1 MLSETAPR
9 IGYVVK
15 VYPRFSETFIV
26 TEILAR
32 EARGE
37 AIAVFSLRPTDD
49 TRFHPELAR
58 VQAPVFHLA
67 RPSKPSTLWAALRDA
82 GGDPALAGAVAAHLD
97 DLLTAD
103 VDDAVQAV
111 LLAAAARRERITHL
125 HAHFASV
132 ATTVARLASLLTG
145 IPYSFTAHAKDLF
158 HESVDH
164 RDLSRK
170 FSGAAFAVTVSDYN
184 LAFLRGTI
192 PGAAD
197 VHRLYNGLELDRFRF
212 RPRPPRRGP
221 LRIAAV
227 GRLVA
232 KKGFDVLIDAVAA
245 LRAEGVDVTADLA
258 GAGELADELAAHVE
272 RAGLADRIRLVGPL
286 PQHEVARLLA
296 ESDVFVAPCV
306 VSADGNADGL
316 PTVLLEAMATG
327 IPCISTDVTGIPEV
341 VRDGDTG
348 VLCRAGSV
356 DDLVVALRGFADGT
370 TDAAALAARARHLV
384 EERFDSRRQAAD
396 LAALTAASTA
406 ARLEEVA

>member
-1 MLSETAPR
+1 MPSETAPR

-15 VYPRFSETFIV
+15 VYPRFSETFVV

-32 EARGE
+32 EALGE
-37 AIAVFSLRPTDD
+37 DLAVFALRPTDD

-58 VQAPVFHLA
+58 VQAPVFHLG
-67 RPSKPSTLWAALRDA
+67 RPTKPSALWSVLRDA
-82 GGDPALAGAVAAHLD
+82 AADPALADAIAAHLG
-97 DLLTAD
+97 DLLAAE

-125 HAHFASV
+125 HAHFGSV
-132 ATTVARLASLLTG
+132 ATTVARLASRLTG

-158 HESVDH
+158 HESVD
-164 RDLSRK
+164 RAALAQKLED
-170 FSGAAFAVTVSDYN
+170 AAFTVTVSDYN
-184 LAFLRGTI
+184 LAFLRETLPATG
-192 PGAAD
+192 D

-212 RPRPPRRGP
+212 RPRPVRRGP

-232 KKGFDVLIDAVAA
+232 KKGFDVLVDAVVR
-245 LRAEGVDVTADLA
+245 LRDAGVDVSAEIA
-258 GAGELADELAAHVE
+258 GTGELAGDLGARIEC
-272 RAGLADRIRLVGPL
+272 AGVGDRVRLLGPL
-286 PQHEVARLLA
+286 PQHDVARLLG

-306 VSADGNADGL
+306 VSDDGNADGL

-327 IPCISTDVTGIPEV
+327 IPCISTDVTGIPEI

-356 DDLVVALRGFADGT
+356 EDLVAALRGFADGT
-370 TDAAALAARARHLV
+370 TDAAGLASRARRLV
-384 EERFDSRRQAAD
+384 EERFDSRRQASE
-396 LAALTAASTA
+396 LAALTAG
-406 ARLEEVA
+406 RRVLEEVA